1 MKRAK
6 RILALVLTM
15 LMVVGMAPTQM
26 LDVQAAGME
35 QEQQISVQSEEEPQD
50 LETPEAE
57 TAADTETPASEEGT
71 QEVSEGTEEVEEETP
86 ETTEETTETPQ
97 DSTVEEETPETT
109 EETPQETEE
118 NAETTEETPEVQENA
133 QETTP
138 EAETQESET
147 PETEENA
154 VEPYVVDPQAATT
167 AVYEQVDS
175 IEYGEEYLI
184 VYRTSDYYSQYYALT
199 VNGNSLSY
207 QHVSP
212 SDGEIELT
220 AEENSVL
227 WTINQNSIQINGQTL
242 KAVGSYGGYSASIN
256 SNNGSN
262 FVVNNNN
269 RIRADVSD
277 YWEWDSDWRYL
288 SYYNGGWSVSSSR
301 NSNFTFYQKTETA
314 DQPLYPDDAVG
325 EENPQYPNQGS
336 VRTTKTATTDNFFGN
351 GVAQVELGV
360 TGVPMKRGVDI
371 VLVLDVSS
379 SMTQDGS
386 TKLADAKAAA
396 KNFIENYVF
405 AENADGTPSNNR
417 LGLVTFSGYNAD
429 WGGYDGTGNDIQ
441 YKLKN
446 ANAKQEILDT
456 IEGLTTNSGT
466 DYDFAFSGADDV
478 LDDALTTRDRY
489 VVFMTDGAPSKY
501 NNSTVPGT
509 TASTFENRVNNN
521 NLTNAETVKN
531 QGVTVYTIGFDM
543 DSGNSPYGEVW
554 FSATACQNILKKIAT
569 DENHY
574 INASNSQ
581 DLNAA
586 FEAIGTNI
594 RKAGTE
600 AVVTDIVGSAY
611 TLQKT
616 PYHYQFDNS
625 GSATTTPVIEVK
637 SYQLDDDGNRTG
649 EPTVLETVT
658 FSNDGNTVTSS
669 ENGQLDVDSSGSFDA
684 KYFSYTVTGQGDNK
698 TEAFTWN
705 IGDINDT
712 EIVLSYYVYLK
723 GSTEGDRGDGTY
735 PTNESAVLDYTNY
748 LGNDAQKTFDRPVLP
763 WGAATVTYEFYL
775 VNEQGQPV
783 NSAGT
788 VIPFEERVRV
798 VSPQTERFNWNST
811 TEIDASIKAEDY
823 VPDGYTLHIEDAA
836 FTAHAVSSGT
846 GGSASATGTV
856 QEGDTDSTR
865 YGTND
870 PQYISTWVAF
880 GVLNKTTLIPDSIVL
895 DYGKKVKIDV
905 MDNDLL
911 QNAVLNSVAKEDALG
926 DNYDFEAGS
935 TTALADGFGSSVE
948 ATNGTATVEDGVVVY
963 EPTKYMDSIDRFLYS
978 AQITMGTEDGQTDT
992 QYKYQEVSVIPATT
1006 VYYEDNF
1013 GNTEDEDTTNG
1024 IVFSGAWTEV
1034 QEGTGGSEYQDN
1046 GTVAEDRHPYGNDSS
1061 YAGNDQLS
1069 AGSAMIVTASGD
1081 TNATASFT
1089 FKGTGFDLISRTDS
1103 NSAIIAIAVQDS
1115 EGNYVQRKML
1125 DLKYSSGTLYQ
1136 IPVHMARFD
1145 EYDEY
1150 TVTITVS
1157 NAGGTA
1163 NFYLDAIRIYNPID
1177 PNGSDAEEAERQY
1190 QSDGEANA
1198 EITELRNILLDA
1210 KSYTEGGANGVLY
1223 IDGNDKGTSV
1233 YPTDGPNNEVYLK
1246 PGNSVGFKLH
1256 VASGMQA
1263 VQLGAKA
1270 VNGDVTLTVGSNQT
1284 MQESMSLT
1292 SASDMYYDITNTI
1305 YMTSNGDGSQDGIVV
1320 ITNTGS
1326 DSAILSLTNIKITY
1340 SGVGRS
1346 TFTLDDESVS
1356 QIRALAAARTAVS
1369 DNDSAGQ
1376 QPQEPSQPQEPQ
1388 QPSKP
1393 NWQDQW
1399 NNVVNDI
1406 KNTVNYIG
1414 QQISGWFSRWF

>member
-6 RILALVLTM
+6 RILAMVLA
-15 LMVVGMAPTQM
+15 VVMIAGMAPTQAWNVHAEETT
-26 LDVQAAGME
+26 DQSTEISSADQDASAA
-35 QEQQISVQSEEEPQD
+35 D
-50 LETPEAE
+50 E
-57 TAADTETPASEEGT
+57 TAAGTAEDGSQSEPAQQDDAEAPATEGADDETAPEDTTVSDDAQAPENADDAAVQNDAAAEASENT
-71 QEVSEGTEEVEEETP
+71 
-86 ETTEETTETPQ
+86 
-97 DSTVEEETPETT
+97 
-109 EETPQETEE
+109 
-118 NAETTEETPEVQENA
+118 AETYA
-133 QETTP
+133 
-138 EAETQESET
+138 
-147 PETEENA
+147 
-154 VEPYVVDPQAATT
+154 VDPQAVTT

-175 IEYGEEYLI
+175 IESGEEYLI
-184 VYRTSDYYSQYYALT
+184 VYQTGSYSNPQYYALT
-199 VNGNSLSY
+199 ANGNSLSAL
-207 QHVSP
+207 QVNP
-212 SDGEIELT
+212 SSGEIELT
-220 AEENSVL
+220 AEEDNVL
-227 WTINQNSIQINGQTL
+227 WTINQNNIQINGQTL
-242 KAVGSYGGYSASIN
+242 KYADNSVVLTTGGGGYNFTVNNDDSIRAGRRYYNRVYLTYSNGSWSAS
-256 SNNGSN
+256 
-262 FVVNNNN
+262 
-269 RIRADVSD
+269 
-277 YWEWDSDWRYL
+277 DS
-288 SYYNGGWSVSSSR
+288 S
-301 NSNFTFYQKTETA
+301 NSNFTFYQKTEMA
-314 DQPLYPDDAVG
+314 DEPLYPDDAVG
-325 EENPQYPNQGS
+325 EENPQYPYQGS
-336 VRTTKTATTDNFFGN
+336 VRTTKTAMTDNFFGN

-429 WGGYDGTGNDIQ
+429 RDRYDGTGNDIQ

-446 ANAKQEILDT
+446 ANAEQEILDT

-501 NNSTVPGT
+501 NDSTVPGT
-509 TASTFENRVNNN
+509 YASTFENRVNNY

-554 FSATACQNILKKIAT
+554 FSATDCQNILKKIAT

-669 ENGQLDVDSSGSFDA
+669 ENRQLDVDSSGSFDA
-684 KYFSYTVTGQGDNK
+684 KYFSYKVTGQGDNK
-698 TEAFTWN
+698 TETFTWN

-748 LGNDAQKTFDRPVLP
+748 LGHDAQKTFDRPVLP

-788 VIPFEERVRV
+788 VIPFEERVKV

-811 TEIDASIKAEDY
+811 TQIDASIKAIDY
-823 VPDGYTLHIEDAA
+823 VPDGYTLHMEDAA

-846 GGSASATGTV
+846 GGYANATGTV
-856 QEGDTDSTR
+856 PAGSADSTH
-865 YGTND
+865 YGNND

-926 DNYDFEAGS
+926 ADYDFEAGS
-935 TTALADGFGSSVE
+935 TTELADGFGSSVE
-948 ATNGTATVEDGVVVY
+948 ATNGTATVKDGVVEY
-963 EPTKYMDSIDRFLYS
+963 TPTKYMDSIDRFLYS
-978 AQITMGTEDGQTDT
+978 AQITMGTEDGQTET
-992 QYKYQEVSVIPATT
+992 QYKYQEVSVIPASA

-1013 GNTEDEDTTNG
+1013 GNTEDEDATNG
-1024 IVFSGAWTEV
+1024 IVFSGAWNEV
-1034 QEGTGGSEYQDN
+1034 QEGTAGSEYQDN

-1061 YAGNDQLS
+1061 YADNDKLS
-1069 AGSAMIVTASGD
+1069 AGSAHVVRAENGS
-1081 TNATASFT
+1081 ATASFT
-1089 FKGTGFDLISRTDS
+1089 FKGTGFDLVSRTD
-1103 NSAIIAIAVQDS
+1103 NDSAVIMVKVTKDGTTVQ
-1115 EGNYVQRKML
+1115 NKKL
-1125 DLKYSSGTLYQ
+1125 DLEYTSGTLYQ
-1136 IPVHMARFD
+1136 IPVYTARFD
-1145 EYDEY
+1145 EYGEY

-1157 NAGGTA
+1157 AADATA

-1177 PNGSDAEEAERQY
+1177 PEGEDAAEAAANYRAD
-1190 QSDGEANA
+1190 SEANA
-1198 EITELRNILLDA
+1198 DVTELRGMLLDA
-1210 KSYTEGGANGVLY
+1210 GTYTSGNADGILYTDGTENG
-1223 IDGNDKGTSV
+1223 TAV
-1233 YPTDGPNNEVYLK
+1233 YEEEGPNNEVYLK
-1246 PGNSVGFKLH
+1246 PRHSVGFALK
-1256 VASGMQA
+1256 VDAGMQT

-1270 VNGDVTLTVGSNQT
+1270 VNGDVSLTVGSNQQIQRT
-1284 MQESMSLT
+1284 LT
-1292 SASDMYYDITNTI
+1292 LTTVSDMYYDITDTLRLTTN
-1305 YMTSNGDGSQDGIVV
+1305 NDGSQEGVVV
-1320 ITNTGS
+1320 ITNTG
-1326 DSAILSLTNIKITY
+1326 DEDTILSLTNMKVTY
-1340 SGVGRS
+1340 SGSGRS
-1346 TFTLDDESVS
+1346 TFTVDDESVS
-1356 QIRALAAARTAVS
+1356 QITALAAARAAVL
-1369 DNDSAGQ
+1369 NDSTESGDDVQ
-1376 QPQEPSQPQEPQ
+1376 QPQQPEKPSWQ
-1388 QPSKP
+1388 QQLDK
-1393 NWQDQW
+1393 
-1399 NNVVNDI
+1399 VVTDI
-1406 KNTVNYIG
+1406 KDTVNYIG
-1414 QQISGWFSRWF
+1414 QKIQSWFSGWF

>member
-6 RILALVLTM
+6 RILAMVLA
-15 LMVVGMAPTQM
+15 VVMIAGMAPTQAWNVHAEETT
-26 LDVQAAGME
+26 DQSTEISSADQDASAA
-35 QEQQISVQSEEEPQD
+35 D
-50 LETPEAE
+50 E
-57 TAADTETPASEEGT
+57 TAAGTAEDGSQSEPAQQDDAEAPATEGADDETAPEDTTVSDDAQAPENADDAAVQNDAAAEASENT
-71 QEVSEGTEEVEEETP
+71 
-86 ETTEETTETPQ
+86 
-97 DSTVEEETPETT
+97 
-109 EETPQETEE
+109 
-118 NAETTEETPEVQENA
+118 AETYA
-133 QETTP
+133 
-138 EAETQESET
+138 
-147 PETEENA
+147 
-154 VEPYVVDPQAATT
+154 VDPQAVTT

-175 IEYGEEYLI
+175 IESGGEYLI
-184 VYRTSDYYSQYYALT
+184 VYQTGNYSDRQYYALT
-199 VNGNSLSY
+199 VNGNSLSALQVY
-207 QHVSP
+207 P
-212 SDGEIELT
+212 SNGEIELT
-220 AEENSVL
+220 AEENNVL
-227 WTINQNSIQINGQTL
+227 WTINQNNIQINGQTL

-269 RIRADVSD
+269 RIRADVRD

-288 SYYNGGWSVSSSR
+288 SYSNGSWIAAESR
-301 NSNFTFYQKTETA
+301 NSSFRFYQKVETA
-314 DQPLYPDDAVG
+314 DEPLYPDDAVG

-386 TKLADAKAAA
+386 TKLADAKEAA

-554 FSATACQNILKKIAT
+554 FSATDCQNILKKIAT

-669 ENGQLDVDSSGSFDA
+669 ENGQHDVDSSGSFDA
-684 KYFSYTVTGQGDNK
+684 KYFSYKVTGQGDNK
-698 TEAFTWN
+698 TETFTWN

-748 LGNDAQKTFDRPVLP
+748 LGHDAQKTFDRPVLP

-788 VIPFEERVRV
+788 VIPFEERVKV

-811 TEIDASIKAEDY
+811 TQIDASIKAIDY
-823 VPDGYTLHIEDAA
+823 VPDGYTLHMEDAA

-846 GGSASATGTV
+846 GGYAAATGTV
-856 QEGDTDSTR
+856 PEGSENSTH
-865 YGTND
+865 YENND

-905 MDNDLL
+905 MANDLL
-911 QNAVLNSVAKEDALG
+911 QNAVLNSVAEEDALEA
-926 DNYDFEAGS
+926 DYDFETGS
-935 TTALADGFGSSVE
+935 TTTLADGFGPSVE
-948 ATNGTATVEDGVVVY
+948 ATNGTATVKDGVVEY
-963 EPTKYMDSIDRFLYS
+963 TPTKYMDSIDRFLYS
-978 AQITMGTEDGQTDT
+978 AQITMGTEDGQTET
-992 QYKYQEVSVIPATT
+992 QYKYQEVSVIPASA

-1013 GNTEDEDTTNG
+1013 GNTEDKDATNG
-1024 IVFSGAWTEV
+1024 IVFSGAWNEV
-1034 QEGTGGSEYQDN
+1034 QEGTAGSEYQDN

-1061 YAGNDQLS
+1061 YADNDKLS
-1069 AGSAMIVTASGD
+1069 AGSAHVVRAENGS
-1081 TNATASFT
+1081 ATASFT
-1089 FKGTGFDLISRTDS
+1089 FKGTGFDLVSRTDDD
-1103 NSAIIAIAVQDS
+1103 SAVIMVKVTKDGTTVQ
-1115 EGNYVQRKML
+1115 NKKL
-1125 DLKYSSGTLYQ
+1125 DLEYTSGTLYQ
-1136 IPVHMARFD
+1136 IPVYTARFD
-1145 EYDEY
+1145 EYGEY

-1157 NAGGTA
+1157 AADETA

-1177 PNGSDAEEAERQY
+1177 PEGEDAAEAAANYRAD
-1190 QSDGEANA
+1190 SEANA
-1198 EITELRNILLDA
+1198 DVTELRGMLLDA
-1210 KSYTEGGANGVLY
+1210 GTYTSGNADGILYTDGRENG
-1223 IDGNDKGTSV
+1223 TAV
-1233 YPTDGPNNEVYLK
+1233 YEEEGPNNEVYLK
-1246 PGNSVGFKLH
+1246 PRHSVGFALK
-1256 VASGMQA
+1256 VDAGMQT

-1270 VNGDVTLTVGSNQT
+1270 VNGDVSLTVGSNQQIQRT
-1284 MQESMSLT
+1284 LT
-1292 SASDMYYDITNTI
+1292 LTTVSDMYYDITDTLRLTTN
-1305 YMTSNGDGSQDGIVV
+1305 NDGSQEGVVV
-1320 ITNTGS
+1320 ITNTG
-1326 DSAILSLTNIKITY
+1326 DEDMILSLTNMKVTY
-1340 SGVGRS
+1340 SGSGRS
-1346 TFTLDDESVS
+1346 TFTVDDESVS
-1356 QIRALAAARTAVS
+1356 QITALAAARAAVL
-1369 DNDSAGQ
+1369 NDSIDNGGNDVQ
-1376 QPQEPSQPQEPQ
+1376 QPQ

-1399 NNVVNDI
+1399 NNVVTGI
-1406 KNTVNYIG
+1406 KETVSYIG
-1414 QQISGWFSRWF
+1414 QKIQSWFGSWF

>member
-1 MKRAK
+1 MKKAK
-6 RILALVLTM
+6 KLLALM
-15 LMVVGMAPTQM
+15 LAVAMMAGMVPTQAAN
-26 LDVQAAGME
+26 VSAAGTDQNTGLPSADE
-35 QEQQISVQSEEEPQD
+35 DVSAVD
-50 LETPEAE
+50 E
-57 TAADTETPASEEGT
+57 TAGDTAEDEDQAEAA
-71 QEVSEGTEEVEEETP
+71 Q
-86 ETTEETTETPQ
+86 Q
-97 DSTVEEETPETT
+97 DD
-109 EETPQETEE
+109 
-118 NAETTEETPEVQENA
+118 AETTEA
-133 QETTP
+133 DS
-138 EAETQESET
+138 QESEAAPADDT
-147 PETEENA
+147 TAGDASAADKITAETYAAAPRA
-154 VEPYVVDPQAATT
+154 VTT

-175 IEYGEEYLI
+175 IESGEEYLI
-184 VYRTSDYYSQYYALT
+184 VYQAGSYSNRQYYALT

-207 QHVSP
+207 QQVSP
-212 SDGEIELT
+212 SNGEIELT
-220 AEENSVL
+220 AEEDNVL

-242 KAVGSYGGYSASIN
+242 KAVEYYDGYSASIN

-277 YWEWDSDWRYL
+277 PWEWSSVWRYL
-288 SYYNGGWSVSSSR
+288 SYSNGSWSVSRSS

-314 DQPLYPDDAVG
+314 DEPLYPDDAVG

-417 LGLVTFSGYNAD
+417 LGLVTFSGYNE
-429 WGGYDGTGNDIQ
+429 WNGYDGTGNDIQ

-501 NNSTVPGT
+501 NNYTVPGT
-509 TASTFENRVNNN
+509 NTSTFENRVNNYD
-521 NLTNAETVKN
+521 LTNAETVKN

-554 FSATACQNILKKIAT
+554 FSATDCQNILKKIAT

-616 PYHYQFDNS
+616 QYHSQFDDS
-625 GSATTTPVIEVK
+625 GSATNTPVIEVK
-637 SYQLDDDGNRTG
+637 SYQLDADGNRTG

-669 ENGQLDVDSSGSFDA
+669 ESGQLQVDSNGSFDA
-684 KYFSYTVTGQGDNK
+684 EYFSYEVTGTGDNK
-698 TEAFTWN
+698 TETFNWN

-748 LGNDAQKTFDRPVLP
+748 LGHDAQKTFERPELP

-788 VIPFEERVRV
+788 VIPFEERVKV

-811 TEIDASIKAEDY
+811 TEIDASIKAIDY
-823 VPDGYTLHIEDAA
+823 VPDGYTLHMEDAA

-846 GGSASATGTV
+846 GGYANATGTV
-856 QEGDTDSTR
+856 PAGSADSTH
-865 YGTND
+865 YGNND

-926 DNYDFEAGS
+926 ADYDFEAGS
-935 TTALADGFGSSVE
+935 TTELANGFGSSVE
-948 ATNGTATVEDGVVVY
+948 ATNGTATVKDGVVEY
-963 EPTKYMDSIDRFLYS
+963 TPTKYMDSIDRFLYS
-978 AQITMGTEDGQTDT
+978 AQITMGTEDGQTET
-992 QYKYQEVSVIPATT
+992 QYKYQEVSVIP
-1006 VYYEDNF
+1006 
-1013 GNTEDEDTTNG
+1013 G
-1024 IVFSGAWTEV
+1024 ICG
-1034 QEGTGGSEYQDN
+1034 
-1046 GTVAEDRHPYGNDSS
+1046 
-1061 YAGNDQLS
+1061 
-1069 AGSAMIVTASGD
+1069 
-1081 TNATASFT
+1081 
-1089 FKGTGFDLISRTDS
+1089 
-1103 NSAIIAIAVQDS
+1103 
-1115 EGNYVQRKML
+1115 
-1125 DLKYSSGTLYQ
+1125 
-1136 IPVHMARFD
+1136 
-1145 EYDEY
+1145 
-1150 TVTITVS
+1150 
-1157 NAGGTA
+1157 
-1163 NFYLDAIRIYNPID
+1163 
-1177 PNGSDAEEAERQY
+1177 
-1190 QSDGEANA
+1190 
-1198 EITELRNILLDA
+1198 IL
-1210 KSYTEGGANGVLY
+1210 
-1223 IDGNDKGTSV
+1223 
-1233 YPTDGPNNEVYLK
+1233 
-1246 PGNSVGFKLH
+1246 
-1256 VASGMQA
+1256 
-1263 VQLGAKA
+1263 
-1270 VNGDVTLTVGSNQT
+1270 
-1284 MQESMSLT
+1284 
-1292 SASDMYYDITNTI
+1292 
-1305 YMTSNGDGSQDGIVV
+1305 
-1320 ITNTGS
+1320 
-1326 DSAILSLTNIKITY
+1326 
-1340 SGVGRS
+1340 
-1346 TFTLDDESVS
+1346 
-1356 QIRALAAARTAVS
+1356 
-1369 DNDSAGQ
+1369 
-1376 QPQEPSQPQEPQ
+1376 
-1388 QPSKP
+1388 
-1393 NWQDQW
+1393 
-1399 NNVVNDI
+1399 
-1406 KNTVNYIG
+1406 
-1414 QQISGWFSRWF
+1414 

>member
-6 RILALVLTM
+6 RILAMVLA
-15 LMVVGMAPTQM
+15 VVMIAGMAPTQAWNVHAEETT
-26 LDVQAAGME
+26 DQSTEISSADQDASAA
-35 QEQQISVQSEEEPQD
+35 D
-50 LETPEAE
+50 E
-57 TAADTETPASEEGT
+57 TAAGTAEDGSQSEPAQQDDAEAPATEGADDETAPEDTTVPDDAQAPENADDAAVQNDAAAEASENT
-71 QEVSEGTEEVEEETP
+71 
-86 ETTEETTETPQ
+86 
-97 DSTVEEETPETT
+97 
-109 EETPQETEE
+109 
-118 NAETTEETPEVQENA
+118 AETYA
-133 QETTP
+133 
-138 EAETQESET
+138 
-147 PETEENA
+147 
-154 VEPYVVDPQAATT
+154 VDPQAVTT
-167 AVYEQVDS
+167 AVYEQADS
-175 IEYGEEYLI
+175 IEFGEEYLI
-184 VYRTSDYYSQYYALT
+184 VYQTGSYGNRQYYALT
-199 VNGNSLSY
+199 VNGNSVNY
-207 QHVSP
+207 QQVSP
-212 SDGEIELT
+212 SNGEIELT
-220 AEENSVL
+220 AEEDNVL

-242 KAVGSYGGYSASIN
+242 KAVKYSDRYSASIN

-277 YWEWDSDWRYL
+277 DWWDSDWRYL
-288 SYYNGGWSVSSSR
+288 SYSNGSWSVSSSR

-314 DQPLYPDDAVG
+314 DEPLYPDDAVG

-417 LGLVTFSGYNAD
+417 LGLVTFSGYNE
-429 WGGYDGTGNDIQ
+429 WNGYDGTGNDIQ

-456 IEGLTTNSGT
+456 IEGLTTNFGT

-501 NNSTVPGT
+501 NNYTVPET
-509 TASTFENRVNNN
+509 SANTFENRVNNN
-521 NLTNAETVKN
+521 NLTNAENVKN

-554 FSATACQNILKKIAT
+554 FSATDCQNILKKIAT

-684 KYFSYTVTGQGDNK
+684 KYFSYKVTGQGDNK
-698 TEAFTWN
+698 TETFTWN

-748 LGNDAQKTFDRPVLP
+748 LGHDAQKTFDSPVLP

-788 VIPFEERVRV
+788 VIPFEERVKV

-811 TEIDASIKAEDY
+811 TQIDASIKAIDY
-823 VPDGYTLHIEDAA
+823 VPDGYTLHMEDAA

-846 GGSASATGTV
+846 GGYANATGTV
-856 QEGDTDSTR
+856 PAGSADSTH
-865 YGTND
+865 YGNND

-911 QNAVLNSVAKEDALG
+911 QNAVLNSVAEEDALEA
-926 DNYDFEAGS
+926 DYDFETGS
-935 TTALADGFGSSVE
+935 TTTLADGFGPSVE

-978 AQITMGTEDGQTDT
+978 ASITMGTEDGQTET
-992 QYKYQEVSVIPATT
+992 QYKYQTVSVIPATT

-1013 GNTEDEDTTNG
+1013 GSTEDADGTNG
-1024 IVFSGAWTEV
+1024 IIYSGDWKEV
-1034 QEGTGGSEYQDN
+1034 QEGTAGSEYQDN
-1046 GTVAEDRHPYGNDSS
+1046 GSVAEDRHPYGNDSS
-1061 YAGNDQLS
+1061 YAENDKLS
-1069 AGSAMIVTASGD
+1069 AGSAMMVTADGD

-1089 FKGTGFDLISRTDS
+1089 FKGTGFDLISRTD
-1103 NSAIIAIAVQDS
+1103 NASAMIAVAVQDQT
-1115 EGNYVQRKML
+1115 GAYVQRKML
-1125 DLKYSSGTLYQ
+1125 DLEYKSGTLYQ
-1136 IPVHMARFD
+1136 IPVYQARFD
-1145 EYDEY
+1145 EYGTY

-1157 NAGGTA
+1157 NAGDGT
-1163 NFYLDAIRIYNPID
+1163 NFYLDGIRIYNPID
-1177 PNGSDAEEAERQY
+1177 PNGADAEEAQDQY
-1190 QSDGEANA
+1190 RTDREANA

-1210 KSYTEGGANGVLY
+1210 ESYKEGTADGILY
-1223 IDGNDKGTSV
+1223 TDGNDNGSSV
-1233 YPTDGPNNEVYLK
+1233 YESQGPNNEVYLK
-1246 PGNSVGFKLH
+1246 PGHSVGFRLH
-1256 VASGMQA
+1256 VDAGMRT

-1270 VNGDVTLTVGSNQT
+1270 VNGNVSLMVGSNETTQQSRT
-1284 MQESMSLT
+1284 LT
-1292 SASDMYYDITNTI
+1292 SASDMYYDITQTLSLT
-1305 YMTSNGDGSQDGIVV
+1305 TSGDGSQEGIVV
-1320 ITNTGS
+1320 ITNTG
-1326 DSAILSLTNIKITY
+1326 DDDAILSLTNLKVTY
-1340 SGVGRS
+1340 SGAGSS
-1346 TFTLDDESVS
+1346 TFTVDENSAAA
-1356 QIRALAAARTAVS
+1356 IRALAASRTVLT
-1369 DNDSAGQ
+1369 DDSI
-1376 QPQEPSQPQEPQ
+1376 EEEPQ
-1388 QPSKP
+1388 PEQPEQP
-1393 NWQDQW
+1393 AEPEWQDPW
-1399 NNVVNDI
+1399 KNLVNDI

-1414 QQISGWFSRWF
+1414 EKLQSWFGSWF

>member
-6 RILALVLTM
+6 RILAMVLA
-15 LMVVGMAPTQM
+15 VVMIAGMAPTQAWNVHAEETT
-26 LDVQAAGME
+26 DQSTEISSADQDASAA
-35 QEQQISVQSEEEPQD
+35 D
-50 LETPEAE
+50 E
-57 TAADTETPASEEGT
+57 TAAGTAEDGSQSEPAQQDDAEAPATEGADDETAPEDTTVSDDAQAPENADDAAVQNDAAAEASENT
-71 QEVSEGTEEVEEETP
+71 
-86 ETTEETTETPQ
+86 
-97 DSTVEEETPETT
+97 
-109 EETPQETEE
+109 
-118 NAETTEETPEVQENA
+118 AETYA
-133 QETTP
+133 
-138 EAETQESET
+138 
-147 PETEENA
+147 
-154 VEPYVVDPQAATT
+154 VDPQAVTT

-175 IEYGEEYLI
+175 IESGGEYLI
-184 VYRTSDYYSQYYALT
+184 VYQTGNYSDRQYYALT
-199 VNGNSLSY
+199 VNGNSLSALQVY
-207 QHVSP
+207 P
-212 SDGEIELT
+212 SNGEIELT
-220 AEENSVL
+220 AEENNVL
-227 WTINQNSIQINGQTL
+227 WTINQNNIQINGQTL

-269 RIRADVSD
+269 RIRADVRD

-288 SYYNGGWSVSSSR
+288 SYSNGSWIAAESR
-301 NSNFTFYQKTETA
+301 NSSFRFYQKVETA
-314 DQPLYPDDAVG
+314 DEPLYPDDAVG

-554 FSATACQNILKKIAT
+554 FSATDCQNILKKIAT

-669 ENGQLDVDSSGSFDA
+669 ENGQHDVDSSGSFDA
-684 KYFSYTVTGQGDNK
+684 KYFSYKVTGQGDNK
-698 TEAFTWN
+698 TETFTWN

-748 LGNDAQKTFDRPVLP
+748 LGHDAQKTFDRPVLP

-788 VIPFEERVRV
+788 VIPFEERVKV

-811 TEIDASIKAEDY
+811 TQIDASIKAIDY
-823 VPDGYTLHIEDAA
+823 VPDGYTLHMEDAA

-846 GGSASATGTV
+846 GGYAAATGTV
-856 QEGDTDSTR
+856 PEGSENSTH
-865 YGTND
+865 YENND

-905 MDNDLL
+905 MANDLL
-911 QNAVLNSVAKEDALG
+911 QNAVLNSVAEEDALEA
-926 DNYDFEAGS
+926 DYDFETGS
-935 TTALADGFGSSVE
+935 TTTLADGFGPSVE
-948 ATNGTATVEDGVVVY
+948 ATNGTATVKDGVVEY
-963 EPTKYMDSIDRFLYS
+963 TPTKYMDSIDRFLYS
-978 AQITMGTEDGQTDT
+978 AQITMGTEDGQTET
-992 QYKYQEVSVIPATT
+992 QYKYQEVSVIPASA

-1013 GNTEDEDTTNG
+1013 GNTEDKDATNG
-1024 IVFSGAWTEV
+1024 IVFSGAWNEV
-1034 QEGTGGSEYQDN
+1034 QEGTAGSEYQDN

-1061 YAGNDQLS
+1061 YADNDKLS
-1069 AGSAMIVTASGD
+1069 AGSAHVVRAENGS
-1081 TNATASFT
+1081 ATASFT
-1089 FKGTGFDLISRTDS
+1089 FKGTGFDLVSRTDDD
-1103 NSAIIAIAVQDS
+1103 SAVIMVKVTKDGTTVQ
-1115 EGNYVQRKML
+1115 NKKL
-1125 DLKYSSGTLYQ
+1125 DLEYTSGTLYQ
-1136 IPVHMARFD
+1136 IPVYTARFD
-1145 EYDEY
+1145 EYGEY

-1157 NAGGTA
+1157 AADETA

-1177 PNGSDAEEAERQY
+1177 PEGEDAAEAAANYRAD
-1190 QSDGEANA
+1190 SEANA
-1198 EITELRNILLDA
+1198 DVTELRGMLLDA
-1210 KSYTEGGANGVLY
+1210 GTYTSGNADGILYTDGRENG
-1223 IDGNDKGTSV
+1223 TAV
-1233 YPTDGPNNEVYLK
+1233 YEEEGPNNEVYLK
-1246 PGNSVGFKLH
+1246 PRHSVGFALK
-1256 VASGMQA
+1256 VDAGMQT

-1270 VNGDVTLTVGSNQT
+1270 VNGDVSLTVGSNQQIQRT
-1284 MQESMSLT
+1284 LT
-1292 SASDMYYDITNTI
+1292 LTTVSDMYYDITDTLRLTTN
-1305 YMTSNGDGSQDGIVV
+1305 NDGSQEGVVV
-1320 ITNTGS
+1320 ITNTG
-1326 DSAILSLTNIKITY
+1326 DEDMILSLTNMKVTY
-1340 SGVGRS
+1340 SGSGRS
-1346 TFTLDDESVS
+1346 TFTVDDESVS
-1356 QIRALAAARTAVS
+1356 QITALAAARAAVL
-1369 DNDSAGQ
+1369 NDSIDNGGNDVQ
-1376 QPQEPSQPQEPQ
+1376 QPQ

-1399 NNVVNDI
+1399 NNVVTGI
-1406 KNTVNYIG
+1406 KETVSYIG
-1414 QQISGWFSRWF
+1414 QKIQSWFGSWF